1 MHTSAPR
8 RFGGPPRLGALLS
21 LSTSVLIAALA
32 GCRTAPSL
40 QPAAESWQVRRPQ
53 LQARDHFVLSGRVA
67 VATTSEGF
75 NASLRWVQNG
85 ARSQVTLEGPLGI
98 GGAQINASGDELH
111 LTTSG
116 GQEVQS
122 DAAHAALAQ
131 RLGFDPPIASLRY
144 WVLGVPDPAQP
155 ATEALDPTQQRLSQ
169 LTQSGWHIDY
179 NAYTSASGEPL
190 PARLTLERD
199 AVRVRLLVDNWQP

>member
-1 MHTSAPR
+1 MRSSAPPER
-8 RFGGPPRLGALLS
+8 GTSPRLRALLS
-21 LSTSVLIAALA
+21 CSAVLFIAAVA
-32 GCRTAPSL
+32 GCRTAPPP

-53 LQARDHFVLSGRVA
+53 LQARAHFVLSGRVA
-67 VATTSEGF
+67 VATGNEGF
-75 NASLRWVQNG
+75 NANLRWVQDG
-85 ARSQVTLEGPLGI
+85 PRSQVTLEGPLGV
-98 GGAQINASGDELH
+98 GGAQISASGDELH
-111 LTTSG
+111 LITSRG
-116 GQEVQS
+116 EEMQS

-131 RLGFDPPIASLRY
+131 RLGFDPPISSLRY

-169 LTQSGWHIDY
+169 LTQSGWHVNY